1 MDDEEK
7 KEEEENALK
16 YLNLLNATVGSIE
29 AAVLRVTVRLVFS
42 QDLGRSRSAGSMANA
57 VLTL

>member
-29 AAVLRVTVRLVFS
+29 AAVLRVPVRLVIS
-42 QDLGRSRSAGSMANA
+42 QNLARSRSAGSMANA